1 MAPIATGLN
10 GSHAANGNGHQA
22 SATNG
27 SAARAPVNPT
37 AARHEEIAS
46 IKVDSPNVQYDQDSI
61 TSQYSYRDT
70 HVNVVQKADGT
81 TEYQAKPVTSEY
93 SFKTARKVP
102 KTGLMMVGWAGN
114 NGTTLTASVLSNRHN
129 ISWNNKEG
137 LQTPN
142 FYGSLVRAS
151 TIRLGQ
157 DPTNGKDIY
166 VPFGSVLPM
175 VHPNDLVLGGWDISG
190 MTIDQATAR
199 AKVLDYDLQ
208 RQLVP
213 YTKEMKSLPSVYYP
227 DFIAANQGE
236 RADNVLPGSD
246 KQVHLDQLR
255 KDIRDF
261 KQANGCEQ
269 IIVVWTA
276 NTERYSALI
285 PGVNDTAD
293 NLLKSIKE
301 SHSEVSPST
310 LFAVACI
317 LEGVPYIN
325 GAPQNTFV
333 PGCIELAEQK
343 RAFIAGDDLK
353 TGQTR
358 FKTALAEMLVN
369 AGIKPLSIASYNH
382 LGNNDGANLSVPQ
395 TFQSKEIS
403 KRGVVDDLVE
413 SNALLYPRAGKKGLP
428 GNEIDHCIVIKYLPA
443 VGDGKVA
450 MDDYYSELTMAG
462 RNRIMVSNIC
472 EDSLLATPI
481 LMDLVL
487 LAELMTRITYT
498 DATTQAGGQ
507 QSYQT
512 MHSILSL
519 LSFSLKAPLARKG
532 RDAVNAISRQ
542 RNGLANFMKGLIGLP
557 PNDDV
562 LLEARVW

>member
-1 MAPIATGLN
+1 MQAAAPQ
-10 GSHAANGNGHQA
+10 AA
-22 SATNG
+22 
-27 SAARAPVNPT
+27 PMNPT
-37 AARHEEIAS
+37 AVRHEQLAS
-46 IKVDSPNVQYDQDSI
+46 IKVQSSNVSYDDDSI
-61 TSQYSYRDT
+61 TTKYAFQDT
-70 HVNVVQKADGT
+70 SVNIIQKADGT
-81 TEYQAKPVTSEY
+81 VEYLAKPVASEY
-93 SFKTARKVP
+93 QFRTERKVP
-102 KTGLMMVGWAGN
+102 KTGLMMIGWGGN
-114 NGTTLTASVLSNRHN
+114 NGTTLTASITANRHS
-129 ISWNNKEG
+129 ISWHNKEG

-151 TIRLGQ
+151 TIRLGH
-157 DPTNGKDIY
+157 DANNGKDVY

-190 MTIDQATAR
+190 MKIDAATAR

-213 YTKEMKSLPSVYYP
+213 YTKDMKPLRSIYYP

-236 RADNVLPGSD
+236 RADNVLPGND
-246 KQVHLDQLR
+246 KQAHLEQLR
-255 KDIRDF
+255 ADIRDF
-261 KQANGCEQ
+261 KAQNGLEQ
-269 IIVVWTA
+269 TIVVWTA
-276 NTERYSALI
+276 NTERYSQII

-293 NLLKSIKE
+293 NLLKAIKT

-317 LEGVPYIN
+317 LEKAPYIN

-333 PGCIELAEQK
+333 PGAIELAERHQ
-343 RAFIAGDDLK
+343 AFIGGDDLK

-395 TFQSKEIS
+395 TFQSKELS

-413 SNALLYPRAGKKGLP
+413 SNALLYPRAGKQGLP
-428 GNEIDHCIVIKYLPA
+428 GKEIDHCIVIKYLPA

-450 MDDYYSELTMAG
+450 MDDYYSELTLGG

-487 LAELMTRITYT
+487 LAELMTRITYAEGGNET
-498 DATTQAGGQ
+498 DE
-507 QSYQT
+507 SYKT
-512 MHSILSL
+512 MYSILSL
-519 LSFSLKAPLARKG
+519 LSFSLKAPLAKKG

-542 RNGLANFMKGLIGLP
+542 RNGLANFMKALVGLP

-562 LLEARVW
+562 AIADRTW